1 MQGKLKGLL
10 YEKRMTQR
18 QLAKEI
24 GISEKTIGLKMSG
37 ECEFTLSEVYKICRV
52 LGIEKRGI
60 KGCRPYGMRQYIWYA

>member
-24 GISEKTIGLKMSG
+24 GISEKTIGLKMAG
-37 ECEFTLSEVYKICRV
+37 ECEFTFSEVYKICRV
-52 LGIEKRGI
+52 LGIENPFDVFVPQDKNVR
-60 KGCRPYGMRQYIWYA
+60 R

>member
-52 LGIEKRGI
+52 LGIENPLDVFVCQEKNE
-60 KGCRPYGMRQYIWYA
+60 MR